1 MTRENLHILFSQFLA
16 EDTGNGDHST
26 LACIDKSVNGRCSLI
41 AKQDGIIAGLEI
53 IKELFIFIDPSS
65 VIEFFKKDSD
75 PIKKG
80 DIVFNITAKQQKLLT
95 TERLALNILQR
106 MSGIA
111 TETSRY
117 VKKLEGL
124 KTRILDTRKTT
135 PGFRYFEKEA
145 VRLGGGSNHRYGLYD
160 MIMLKDNHVDFAG
173 GIEKAIDKAVQ
184 YLADNKMNLSIE
196 IETRNISDVER
207 VLKHGGVQRIMF
219 DNFSVADTQ
228 KAVKTVAGKYETES
242 SGGINFDNI
251 REYALCGV
259 DFISVGA
266 LTHQMRSLDLSLKA
280 ISVK

>member
-1 MTRENLHILFSQFLA
+1 MTRENLHILFTQFLA

-26 LACIDKSVNGRCSLI
+26 LACIDRSVTGSCSLV
-41 AKQDGIIAGLEI
+41 AKQDGIIAGLDI
-53 IKELFIFIDPSS
+53 IKELFSFTDPSS

-75 PIKKG
+75 IIKKG
-80 DIVFNITAKQQKLLT
+80 EAIFNIAAKQQKLLT

-117 VKKLEGL
+117 VKRIEGL
-124 KTRILDTRKTT
+124 NARILDTRKTT

-145 VRLGGGSNHRYGLYD
+145 VRLGGGFNHRMGLYD
-160 MIMLKDNHVDFAG
+160 MIMLKDNHIDFAG
-173 GIEKAIDKAVQ
+173 GIEKAIDKAIQ
-184 YLADNKMNLSIE
+184 YLSENKLNLSIE
-196 IETRNISDVER
+196 IETRSIFDVER

-219 DNFSVADTQ
+219 DNFSVKDTQ
-228 KAVKTVAGKYETES
+228 KAVKAVAGKYETES

-251 REYALCGV
+251 RDYAHCGV

-266 LTHQMRSLDLSLKA
+266 LTHQIRSLDLSLKA